1 MGAYI
6 LFILKIPHNL
16 AVICD
21 GNDRETGN
29 HRGMMLLIIRMLAL

>member
-1 MGAYI
+1 MGADI
-6 LFILKIPHNL
+6 LFILNMRNRL